1 MSKPKFKVGEV
12 VRVNSVISPQF
23 NQERTVVTNV
33 KPSLFRGGSVVSH
46 TYQVEGQPN
55 SYMSYRE
62 ESLQKIVP
70 ELTNEQIFGIF
81 LKKHR
86 KYASYKRQAIF
97 MRSIKVED
105 AIYNMIDWEE
115 TTEGYHYWHNLC
127 TKWEGMCEELGIE
140 GNINCRLI

>member
-33 KPSLFRGGSVVSH
+33 ETSTFRGGIVSH
-46 TYQVEGQPN
+46 VYQVEGQPN
-55 SYMSYRE
+55 LDMAYRE
-62 ESLQKIVP
+62 ESLQKIDP

-86 KYASYKRQAIF
+86 KYASYKRQTIF
-97 MRSIKVED
+97 ACSIKVNE
-105 AIYNMIDWEE
+105 AIYQMIIWEE
-115 TTEGYHYWHNLC
+115 TTEGYHYWRNLC
-127 TKWEGMCEELGIE
+127 NKWEAMCEELGIE
-140 GNINCRLI
+140 GDINCRLI